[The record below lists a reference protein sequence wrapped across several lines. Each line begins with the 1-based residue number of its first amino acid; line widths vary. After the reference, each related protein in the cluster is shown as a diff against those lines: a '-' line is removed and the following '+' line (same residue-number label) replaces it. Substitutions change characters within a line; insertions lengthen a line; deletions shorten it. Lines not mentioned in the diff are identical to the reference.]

1 MYACKL
7 ANLHTVSRTNLN
19 KLKIYEYTR
28 MKVSVTDD
36 LLVTLTQRINFI
48 LQCSNLSRNNELEL
62 LALVQLLKS
71 FNLYS
76 K

>member
-1 MYACKL
+1 
-7 ANLHTVSRTNLN
+7 
-19 KLKIYEYTR
+19 

-62 LALVQLLKS
+62 LALLQLLKS
-71 FNLYS
+71 CMI
-76 K
+76 